1 MSTSDRAD
9 TGDEIEPIGK
19 IEEEKEGENIIW
31 AEAIFDFTL
40 EDDEDLHYLVLN
52 PGDRVKVIS
61 QEDPEWYIFAATPVA
76 SLSAFISVGAA
87 AGVVLS
93 VCTSCRWFG
102 ELNGDRG
109 FFPSNH
115 TKEISSK

>member
-40 EDDEDLHYLVLN
+40 EDDEDLHYLVL
-52 PGDRVKVIS
+52 KV
-61 QEDPEWYIFAATPVA
+61 V
-76 SLSAFISVGAA
+76 
-87 AGVVLS
+87 
-93 VCTSCRWFG
+93 
-102 ELNGDRG
+102 
-109 FFPSNH
+109 
-115 TKEISSK
+115 